1 MVSSALSIFFIPI
14 NVNDLTPFM
23 NFIERIEKGATL
35 IPGIRYHGELK
46 SSLMEKNPWSVNWA
60 VGPC

>member
-35 IPGIRYHGELK
+35 IPGIRYQRELK
-46 SSLMEKNPWSVNWA
+46 FSLMEKKPWSVNWA